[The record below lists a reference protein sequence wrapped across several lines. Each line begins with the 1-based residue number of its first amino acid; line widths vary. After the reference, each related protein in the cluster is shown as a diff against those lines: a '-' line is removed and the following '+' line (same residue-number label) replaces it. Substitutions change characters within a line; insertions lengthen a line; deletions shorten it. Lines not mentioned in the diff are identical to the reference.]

1 MIVARRYA
9 KALYEEAERLS
20 KTDVVDRDVE
30 FIRASL
36 SGSRELVSFFESP
49 VISREKKESAV
60 RALFDGKIGALSLQF
75 LTLLI
80 RKEREPILSDILA
93 AYQEMR
99 DEQLNIVEAQVRV
112 AEEMSEAEQKKLSAA
127 LSEMTGKKIRLEVS
141 QETDLI
147 GGLVIRI
154 GDTVYDGSVQHQL
167 ERLRHRMEAGSYLL
181 N

>member
-9 KALYEEAERLS
+9 RALYEEAERQS
-20 KTDVVDRDVE
+20 KTDVVDKDVE

-36 SGSRELVSFFESP
+36 SGSRELSGFFESP
-49 VISREKKESAV
+49 VISREKKESIV
-60 RALFDGKIGALSLQF
+60 RTLFGGQISALTIRF

-80 RKEREPILSDILA
+80 EKQRESILSDVLA

-99 DEQLNIVEAQVRV
+99 DEHLDVVEARVRV
-112 AEEMSEAEQKKLSAA
+112 AEEMGESEQKNLSGA
-127 LSEMTGKKIRLEVS
+127 LAQMTGKKIRLKVV
-141 QETDLI
+141 QDKDLI
-147 GGLVIRI
+147 GGVVIRI

-167 ERLRHRMEAGSYLL
+167 ERLRHRMEVGSYLL

>member
-9 KALYEEAERLS
+9 RALYEEAERLS
-20 KTDVVDRDVE
+20 KTDVVDTDVE

-36 SGSRELVSFFESP
+36 SGSSELVNFFESP

-60 RALFDGKIGALSLQF
+60 RALFDGKIGTLSLQF
-75 LTLLI
+75 LSLLI
-80 RKEREPILSDILA
+80 QKEREPILSDILA

-112 AEEMSEAEQKKLSAA
+112 AKEMSEAEQKKLSEA
-127 LSEMTGKKIRLEVS
+127 LSEMTGKKIRLQVS
-141 QETDLI
+141 RETDLI

-154 GDTVYDGSVQHQL
+154 GDTVYDGSVLHQL
-167 ERLRHRMEAGSYLL
+167 ERLHHRMEAGSYLL